1 MSRQRRQKTRFAPA
15 LIAFVVFGGFAP
27 KGLHHLQSVL
37 SHAGNATST
46 KVILKH
52 FAPD

>member
-1 MSRQRRQKTRFAPA
+1 MSRQRREKVHLAPA
-15 LIAFVVFGGFAP
+15 LIAFVVQGGRAP
-27 KGLHHLQSVL
+27 KGFHHLQSVL

-52 FAPD
+52 FAPR